1 MNTKRLSLI
10 AIAAAFAVSS
20 SAAMLQ
26 SARPALA
33 DADDHHPRQHQRAD
47 RDDRHNVRQDRDD
60 RNYRRTTNTNGYWSN
75 GQWHAN
81 NQNRNWNTNQ
91 NRTWNNN
98 NQNRNWSYN
107 RNPNGTWNNGNH
119 YGQKK
124 HRDRDHDH
132 DRR

>member
-1 MNTKRLSLI
+1 MITKRLSLI

-33 DADDHHPRQHQRAD
+33 DADDHHPRHQQRAD
-47 RDDRHNVRQDRDD
+47 RDDRHYARHDRDD

-75 GQWHAN
+75 GQWYAN
-81 NQNRNWNTNQ
+81 NQNRNW
-91 NRTWNNN
+91 NN

-107 RNPNGTWNNGNH
+107 RNPNGTWNNGHH
-119 YGQKK
+119 YGEKK